1 MLQNPVHISFVGAG
15 NIAWHLAPALHKKG
29 YIIDTIYNRSVE
41 NAEVLAAKVLAKA
54 ASLDTLSQ
62 VSADILI
69 LAIADKGIDT
79 VVKHLLPSNMLLV
92 HTAGSVPM
100 QTLSAAGHQRI
111 GVLYPLQSFS
121 KTKEL
126 DLSKVPF
133 FIEAAH
139 QEDFALLQEVA
150 HSWSDKVIAANSE
163 ERQQLH
169 IAAVFAC
176 NFTNAM
182 YGIAAQLMEEKKM
195 DFSLLMP
202 LIKETYQKIE
212 NLHPLAAQTGP
223 ASRGD
228 TLTIEKHLSHLSQNP
243 KQQSVYKLLSQ
254 YIENQ
259 IIKNNELQIQT
270 T

>member
-1 MLQNPVHISFVGAG
+1 MLKNQLHISFVGAG
-15 NIAWHLAPALHKKG
+15 NIAWHLATALYKQG
-29 YIIDTIYNRSVE
+29 YTIDTIYNRSIE
-41 NAEVLAAKVLAKA
+41 NAASLSKTTEAKA
-54 ASLDTLSQ
+54 ASLDNLPST
-62 VSADILI
+62 SADMLI
-69 LAIADKGIDT
+69 LAIADKAIDT
-79 VVKHLLPSNMLLV
+79 VVKHLPPSNMLLV
-92 HTAGSVPM
+92 HTAGSVSM
-100 QTLSAAGHQRI
+100 QALSAARHQRI

-121 KTKEL
+121 KSKDL
-126 DLSKVPF
+126 DLKKVPF

-139 QEDFALLQEVA
+139 QKDFVLLQEIA
-150 HSWSDKVIAANSE
+150 HDLSDKVMAANSI

-182 YGIAAQLMEEKKM
+182 YGIAAQLMETNNM

-202 LIKETYQKIE
+202 LIKETYQKIQ

-228 TLTIEKHLSHLSQNP
+228 TLTIEKHLSHLNQNP
-243 KQQSVYKLLSQ
+243 EQQAIYKLLSQ

-259 IIKNNELQIQT
+259 IIKK
-270 T
+270 